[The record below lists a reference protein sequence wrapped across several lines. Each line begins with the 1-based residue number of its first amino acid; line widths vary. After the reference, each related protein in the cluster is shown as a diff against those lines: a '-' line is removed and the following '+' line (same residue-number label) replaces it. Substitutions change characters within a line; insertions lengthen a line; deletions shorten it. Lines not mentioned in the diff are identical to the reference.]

1 MVKKCFLILVVLL
14 VPLFFI
20 NSSYAYA
27 QREYSFNL
35 VENVYDAESDIREFI
50 SYCGGDRSP
59 NSKGEELAIEYI
71 TNKLQTYGYEAF
83 YEDGYVEEFEFIYG
97 FSSKIT
103 GYNVAGIKKNN
114 SSDKYV
120 IIGAHY
126 DTVDGNGDFEGVY
139 DNASG
144 VIAMLNI
151 AKNVYSLSLPYN
163 IVFVSFGAE
172 EYGSIGSQYFVQNM
186 DIKAEN
192 ILLYVNLDSI
202 GCGDEMYIYTD
213 EVSTIHEEY
222 IYSLA
227 KQYSQN
233 FEKESIN
240 LPPDIKNVNYSYG
253 YGNYD
258 YNHMG
263 LSSDNVSFLSQGINS
278 VFFFSAKWK
287 NGTIGIQESSVNDNI
302 YHTSGDNIENV
313 LVKYPQFP
321 NRIALV
327 CDIVIN
333 MLIQDTFVA
342 TMEESYNNKSSYM
355 FFVNKTYPMIFL
367 CVVGVIGLI
376 VINLTKKKN
385 ITMSSRDN
393 MQYEKL
399 KEAVLN
405 NTLDKYKQENKDE
418 EYTPKSED

>member
-14 VPLFFI
+14 VPLLFI

-27 QREYSFNL
+27 QRSYSFDL
-35 VENVYDAESDIREFI
+35 VENVYDTESDVREFI
-50 SYCGGDRSP
+50 SYCGGNRSP

-103 GYNVAGIKKNN
+103 GYNVAGIKRNN

-126 DTVDGNGDFEGVY
+126 DTVNGNGDFEGVY

-172 EYGSIGSQYFVQNM
+172 EYGLIGSQYFVQNM

-213 EVSTIHEEY
+213 EVSTIHEDY

-253 YGNYD
+253 YGAYD
-258 YNHMG
+258 YHHMG

-278 VFFFSAKWK
+278 VFFFSGKWK

-302 YHTSGDNIENV
+302 YHTTGDNIENV
-313 LVKYPQFP
+313 LVKYPQFS

-327 CDIVIN
+327 CDVVTN

-405 NTLDKYKQENKDE
+405 NTLDKYKQENKDDI
-418 EYTPKSED
+418 YKPKLDD

>member
-14 VPLFFI
+14 IPLLFI

-27 QREYSFNL
+27 QGSYSFDL
-35 VENVYDAESDIREFI
+35 VENVYDTESDVREFI

-71 TNKLQTYGYEAF
+71 KNKLQTYGYEAF
-83 YEDGYVEEFEFIYG
+83 YEDGYIDEFEFIYG
-97 FSSKIT
+97 FSSKII
-103 GYNVAGIKKNN
+103 GYNVAGIKRNN

-126 DTVDGNGDFEGVY
+126 DTVNGSGSFEGVY

-144 VIAMLNI
+144 IIAMLNI
-151 AKNVYSLSLPYN
+151 AKNLSAVSLPYN

-172 EYGSIGSQYFVQNM
+172 EYGTIGSQYFVQSMN
-186 DIKAEN
+186 IKAEN

-202 GCGDEMYIYTD
+202 GCGDEMYIYAD
-213 EVSTIHEEY
+213 EVSTIHEDY

-227 KQYSQN
+227 QQYSQN

-278 VFFFSAKWK
+278 IFFFSGKWK

-327 CDIVIN
+327 CDVATN
-333 MLIQDTFVA
+333 MLLQENFASI
-342 TMEESYNNKSSYM
+342 MEESYKSKASYM
-355 FFVNKTYPMIFL
+355 FFTNKTYPMIFL

-376 VINLTKKKN
+376 VINLIKKKN

-405 NTLDKYKQENKDE
+405 NTLDKYKQENKDDI
-418 EYTPKSED
+418 YKPKLDD

>member
-1 MVKKCFLILVVLL
+1 MVKKCFLILVALL
-14 VPLFFI
+14 VPLLFI

-27 QREYSFNL
+27 QGSYSFDL
-35 VENVYDAESDIREFI
+35 VENVYDTESDVREFI
-50 SYCGGDRSP
+50 SYCGGNRSP
-59 NSKGEELAIEYI
+59 GSKGEELAIEYI

-83 YEDGYVEEFEFIYG
+83 YEDGYIDEFEFIYG

-103 GYNVAGIKKNN
+103 GYNVAGIKRNN

-126 DTVDGNGDFEGVY
+126 DTVNGNGDFEGVY

-151 AKNVYSLSLPYN
+151 AKNVYPLSLPYN

-172 EYGSIGSQYFVQNM
+172 EYGLIGSQYFVQTMN
-186 DIKAEN
+186 IESEN
-192 ILLYVNLDSI
+192 ILLYINLDSI

-213 EVSTIHEEY
+213 EVSTIHEDY

-253 YGNYD
+253 YGAYD

-278 VFFFSAKWK
+278 VFFFSGKWK

-302 YHTSGDNIENV
+302 YHTTGDNIENV

-327 CDIVIN
+327 CDVVTN

-405 NTLDKYKQENKDE
+405 NTLDKYKQENKDDI
-418 EYTPKSED
+418 YKPKLDD